1 MYDPVVQ
8 HRASP
13 SMEDVALEAS
23 AYGQAWLPS
32 SRKSPAEPYLVA
44 SCPGAASYLVV
55 SHQEG
60 ARLEASYP
68 GAFRA
73 AERASNRGVRQEG
86 RWEVR
91 AVHQAH
97 QGVGSECQIHRV
109 PRALPTDLPWAM
121 QRHCQVDQGSRV
133 DAARPRA

>member
-1 MYDPVVQ
+1 
-8 HRASP
+8 
-13 SMEDVALEAS
+13 MEGVAPEAS
-23 AYGQAWLPS
+23 AYSQASLPS
-32 SRKSPAEPYLVA
+32 ARKSPAEPYPVA
-44 SCPGAASYLVV
+44 SCPGAASYLAV

-60 ARLEASYP
+60 ARLVASSP

-73 AERASNRGVRQEG
+73 AERALNRGGRQEG

-91 AVHQAH
+91 AVHQAR
-97 QGVGSECQIHRV
+97 QGVGSEHQIHRV